1 MHNAID
7 NIWLLQ
13 LYFNGFLIRHSVIK
27 WLLDHSFDVK
37 SMHLA
42 VLEVNLAFVIILF
55 HRNIYN
61 FRSLSILSYPT
72 LFHRFS
78 LYSNFYLSLF
88 QGGVGVIPTDTCYSF
103 ITSVS
108 SREGTTFFPV
118 EVLPINPF

>member
-13 LYFNGFLIRHSVIK
+13 LYFNGFLIRHSIIK
-27 WLLDHSFDVK
+27 WFLDRSFDVK
-37 SMHLA
+37 SMHFA
-42 VLEVNLAFVIILF
+42 VLEVNSALVTILF
-55 HRNIYN
+55 HRSIYK
-61 FRSLSILSYPT
+61 FRSLSILSYPI

-103 ITSVS
+103 ITSVLYRRS
-108 SREGTTFFPV
+108 SV
-118 EVLPINPF
+118 C